1 MAATTNKGFGL
12 LFEMGCGKTRTAIA
26 IAGAAYQKGA
36 IQRVLVIA
44 PTSVVSVWPKEIA
57 EVADFKVTCKALLG
71 TKQQRIRMIE
81 DLQAFPFKALKVA
94 VINYESTW
102 RDGLFEK
109 LQEYDADLIICD
121 EIKLKDLL
129 LDLDLN
135 DYDLTATGFSSKEV
149 EDLVIRL
156 DKDVEAEDDNFD
168 ADADYESIEEPVT
181 QRGDIWILGDH
192 RLMCGDST
200 DLGDVNTLMGG
211 EEADLVITDPPYNV
225 NYKDGSIK
233 NDNMDEGSFEDF
245 LQNAFL
251 AMFENMRSGA
261 AAYIFH
267 ADSEGLAFRRAFR
280 DAGFKMAECLIWEKN
295 SFVLGRQD
303 YQWRHEPILYGWKEG
318 AAHYFIDDRS
328 QDTILLEDELDLES
342 MKKEDLITYINQ
354 IIAQYKDQTT
364 VLFEKKP
371 TKNDVHPTMKPV
383 NLVGRLMRNSS
394 KPGWNVLDLFGG
406 SGSTLMAAEQIGR
419 RAFLMELD
427 EKFCDVIVHRW
438 EEFTGKKAVRAG
450 KLEVSL

>member
-1 MAATTNKGFGL
+1 MTT
-12 LFEMGCGKTRTAIA
+12 EMKMETRSLASLRPA
-26 IAGAAYQKGA
+26 EYNPRVQLQPADPEYQ
-36 IQRVLVIA
+36 
-44 PTSVVSVWPKEIA
+44 
-57 EVADFKVTCKALLG
+57 
-71 TKQQRIRMIE
+71 
-81 DLQAFPFKALKVA
+81 
-94 VINYESTW
+94 N
-102 RDGLFEK
+102 
-109 LQEYDADLIICD
+109 
-121 EIKLKDLL
+121 IK
-129 LDLDLN
+129 
-135 DYDLTATGFSSKEV
+135 
-149 EDLVIRL
+149 R
-156 DKDVEAEDDNFD
+156 
-168 ADADYESIEEPVT
+168 SIETFGYVDPIIVNQDGT
-181 QRGDIWILGDH
+181 IIGGHQR
-192 RLMCGDST
+192 
-200 DLGDVNTLMGG
+200 
-211 EEADLVITDPPYNV
+211 YNV
-225 NYKDGSIK
+225 
-233 NDNMDEGSFEDF
+233 
-245 LQNAFL
+245 
-251 AMFENMRSGA
+251 
-261 AAYIFH
+261 
-267 ADSEGLAFRRAFR
+267 
-280 DAGFKMAECLIWEKN
+280 
-295 SFVLGRQD
+295 
-303 YQWRHEPILYGWKEG
+303 ILYGWKEG

>member
-1 MAATTNKGFGL
+1 
-12 LFEMGCGKTRTAIA
+12 
-26 IAGAAYQKGA
+26 
-36 IQRVLVIA
+36 
-44 PTSVVSVWPKEIA
+44 
-57 EVADFKVTCKALLG
+57 
-71 TKQQRIRMIE
+71 
-81 DLQAFPFKALKVA
+81 
-94 VINYESTW
+94 
-102 RDGLFEK
+102 
-109 LQEYDADLIICD
+109 
-121 EIKLKDLL
+121 
-129 LDLDLN
+129 
-135 DYDLTATGFSSKEV
+135 
-149 EDLVIRL
+149 
-156 DKDVEAEDDNFD
+156 
-168 ADADYESIEEPVT
+168 
-181 QRGDIWILGDH
+181 
-192 RLMCGDST
+192 
-200 DLGDVNTLMGG
+200 MGG

-251 AMFENMRSGA
+251 AMFENMKPGA

-280 DAGFKMAECLIWEKN
+280 DAGFKLAECLIWEKN

-438 EEFTGKKAVRAG
+438 EEFTGKKAARAG

>member
-1 MAATTNKGFGL
+1 
-12 LFEMGCGKTRTAIA
+12 
-26 IAGAAYQKGA
+26 
-36 IQRVLVIA
+36 
-44 PTSVVSVWPKEIA
+44 
-57 EVADFKVTCKALLG
+57 
-71 TKQQRIRMIE
+71 
-81 DLQAFPFKALKVA
+81 
-94 VINYESTW
+94 
-102 RDGLFEK
+102 
-109 LQEYDADLIICD
+109 
-121 EIKLKDLL
+121 
-129 LDLDLN
+129 
-135 DYDLTATGFSSKEV
+135 
-149 EDLVIRL
+149 
-156 DKDVEAEDDNFD
+156 
-168 ADADYESIEEPVT
+168 
-181 QRGDIWILGDH
+181 
-192 RLMCGDST
+192 
-200 DLGDVNTLMGG
+200 
-211 EEADLVITDPPYNV
+211 
-225 NYKDGSIK
+225 
-233 NDNMDEGSFEDF
+233 
-245 LQNAFL
+245 
-251 AMFENMRSGA
+251 
-261 AAYIFH
+261 
-267 ADSEGLAFRRAFR
+267 
-280 DAGFKMAECLIWEKN
+280 
-295 SFVLGRQD
+295 VLGRQD

>member
-1 MAATTNKGFGL
+1 MTTEMKMETRSLASLRPAEYNPRVQLQPADPEYQNIKRSIETFGYVDPIIVNQD
-12 LFEMGCGKTRTAIA
+12 GTIIG
-26 IAGAAYQKGA
+26 GH
-36 IQRVLVIA
+36 QRYNVMKDLGYTEA
-44 PTSVVSVWPKEIA
+44 QVVVVDLDKNNE
-57 EVADFKVTCKALLG
+57 KALN
-71 TKQQRIRMIE
+71 I
-81 DLQAFPFKALKVA
+81 ALNK
-94 VINYESTW
+94 ITGEW
-102 RDGLFEK
+102 
-109 LQEYDADLIICD
+109 D

-156 DKDVEAEDDNFD
+156 DKDVEAEDDDFD

-225 NYKDGSIK
+225 NYKDGSK
-233 NDNMDEGSFEDF
+233 
-245 LQNAFL
+245 L
-251 AMFENMRSGA
+251 
-261 AAYIFH
+261 
-267 ADSEGLAFRRAFR
+267 
-280 DAGFKMAECLIWEKN
+280 AECLIWEKN

>member
-1 MAATTNKGFGL
+1 MTTEMKMETRSLASLRPAEYNPRVQLQPADPEYQNIKRSIETFGYVDPIIINQD
-12 LFEMGCGKTRTAIA
+12 GTIIG
-26 IAGAAYQKGA
+26 GH
-36 IQRVLVIA
+36 QRYNVMKDLGYTEA
-44 PTSVVSVWPKEIA
+44 QVVVVDLDKNNE
-57 EVADFKVTCKALLG
+57 KALN
-71 TKQQRIRMIE
+71 I
-81 DLQAFPFKALKVA
+81 ALNK
-94 VINYESTW
+94 ITGEW
-102 RDGLFEK
+102 
-109 LQEYDADLIICD
+109 D

-156 DKDVEAEDDNFD
+156 DKDVEAEDDDFD

-225 NYKDGSIK
+225 DYKQKVDFMVSQKRGSAQRTIE
-233 NDNMDEGSFEDF
+233 NDCMGEDEFFQFLMDSF
-245 LQNAFL
+245 AS
-251 AMFENMRSGA
+251 AMQAMRPGA
-261 AAYIFH
+261 AIYVFH
-267 ADSEGLAFRRAFR
+267 SDVHGLTFRQAFKDTGFR
-280 DAGFKMAECLIWEKN
+280 LSECLIWEK
-295 SFVLGRQD
+295 SSLVLGRSD

-364 VLFEKKP
+364 VLFENKP
-371 TKNDVHPTMKPV
+371 TKNNVHPTMKPV

-438 EEFTGKKAVRAG
+438 EEFTGKKAIKAG
-450 KLEVSL
+450 NLEVIL

>member
-1 MAATTNKGFGL
+1 MTTEMKMETRSLASLRPAEYNPRVQLQPADLEYQNIKRSIETFGYVDPIIVNQD
-12 LFEMGCGKTRTAIA
+12 GTIIG
-26 IAGAAYQKGA
+26 GH
-36 IQRVLVIA
+36 QRYNVMKDLGYTEA
-44 PTSVVSVWPKEIA
+44 QVVVVDLDKNNE
-57 EVADFKVTCKALLG
+57 KALN
-71 TKQQRIRMIE
+71 I
-81 DLQAFPFKALKVA
+81 ALNK
-94 VINYESTW
+94 ITGEW
-102 RDGLFEK
+102 
-109 LQEYDADLIICD
+109 D

-156 DKDVEAEDDNFD
+156 DKDVEAEDDDFD

-251 AMFENMRSGA
+251 AMFENMRPGA

-280 DAGFKMAECLIWEKN
+280 DAGFKLAECLIWEKN

-394 KPGWNVLDLFGG
+394 KPGWNILDLFGG

>member
-1 MAATTNKGFGL
+1 MTTEMKMETRSLASLRPAEYNPRVQLQPADPEYQNIKRSIETFGYVDPIIINQD
-12 LFEMGCGKTRTAIA
+12 GTIIG
-26 IAGAAYQKGA
+26 GH
-36 IQRVLVIA
+36 QRYNVMKDLGYTEA
-44 PTSVVSVWPKEIA
+44 QVVVVDLDKNNE
-57 EVADFKVTCKALLG
+57 KALN
-71 TKQQRIRMIE
+71 I
-81 DLQAFPFKALKVA
+81 ALNK
-94 VINYESTW
+94 ITGEW
-102 RDGLFEK
+102 
-109 LQEYDADLIICD
+109 D

-156 DKDVEAEDDNFD
+156 DKDVEAEDDDFD

-225 NYKDGSIK
+225 NYKDGSI
-233 NDNMDEGSFEDF
+233 
-245 LQNAFL
+245 
-251 AMFENMRSGA
+251 
-261 AAYIFH
+261 
-267 ADSEGLAFRRAFR
+267 
-280 DAGFKMAECLIWEKN
+280 
-295 SFVLGRQD
+295 
-303 YQWRHEPILYGWKEG
+303 
-318 AAHYFIDDRS
+318 
-328 QDTILLEDELDLES
+328 
-342 MKKEDLITYINQ
+342 KKEDLITYINQ